1 MNKRPLIHS
10 SALLAILVVVSSTAP
25 VATVVAEQ
33 VPDWEN
39 PQIVGINKEGP
50 HALVV
55 PYPDASKA
63 LTLDPGESLWHRSLN
78 GRWKFLWSPNPEAR
92 PVGFYEADF
101 DDATWGEIP
110 VPSNMEIEGHGVPIY
125 VNIGY
130 PWGKGTP
137 PHIPHEVNSVGSYRH
152 RFQLSEAWRGRRVMI
167 TFDGVSSAFYLW
179 VNGRK
184 VGYSQDSRTP
194 AEFDITDFVRHG
206 ENLLAVEV
214 YRYSDGSYLECQDF
228 WRLSGIFR
236 DVSLWSPD
244 VLRVADFAVVTD
256 LDEAYEDARLEVE
269 VTLRN
274 AGPEARD
281 YTLEAA
287 LLDAHGEAAIPPL
300 TATGRVQARQDAQ
313 ASLATT
319 VEAPLK
325 WSDEKPHLYSLLLT
339 LRDGKGR
346 SLGVVPSR
354 VGFREVQIRDGKIL
368 VNGRAILIR
377 GVNRHEHDP
386 ETGHVMSRERMLQDV
401 RIMKQNNFNLVRTSH
416 YPNVREWYELCDE
429 YGLYVI
435 NEANIESHGMGYDP
449 DVTLGNRPEWEKAH
463 LDRVERMVE
472 AFKNHPSTIIWSLG
486 NEAGDGVNFE
496 AASRWIH
503 ENEPTRPVH
512 YEGAGQR
519 PHVDVVSHMYQKV
532 WDMEKEAAEPDP
544 RPLMLCEYSHAM
556 GNSNGNFRDYW
567 ELFRAGGRARGGG
580 IWDFVDQGLT
590 KPIPARQIVQDR
602 SPNPVQGLFVG
613 DNDPEKGAAGYVVLP
628 QAEKLDLRE
637 ALTLEAELLPV
648 PVIKGVVRTS
658 RFNPFVSRG
667 SHGYSLLQMDES
679 LQLSV
684 ALEGVRRPLVVKAP
698 APEGWYGR
706 WHRLTGTYDGVT
718 ARLFVDGELV
728 ASEEKTGQPSP
739 GHFPLNV
746 GRNPE
751 ILDLLTPTRFRQVRV
766 YSRALSEAEVADPG
780 TRGDDDLALWLAAED
795 VETQGEAPG
804 GTFFAYGGAFGP
816 ARTPSDENFCMN
828 GVVSADRSPHP
839 ALAVIKRVQQ
849 YVHVHPVDLLQG
861 EISLNTSPELEEI
874 RQEPLPPLRSLLEIE
889 NEYDFTNLGEVA
901 VGRWKVRAGHELLGE
916 GSLGALDVAPHGKAR
931 VAIDLPPFVPAPGV
945 EYWLELEF
953 LLKSDTP
960 WAHAGHELAWD
971 QFALPVQVE
980 AAELP
985 TAGLPDLEVVGG
997 PSAIE
1002 VRGPGFSVGFDP
1014 MTGLLS
1020 SLKRGD
1026 VELLSGPLHPHF
1038 WRAPV
1043 DNDRGNFMAASSGVW
1058 RDAHRFLTVRGF
1070 RTETPSKGVVRILVG
1085 ADLPTVGSSYD
1096 LTYTVYGSGDVVVEA
1111 TFEPGDVPVPE
1122 LPRFGMQAQLRPGFE
1137 QLAWYGPGPQETYV
1151 DRGDL
1156 RVGLYRTTVDD
1167 NYFEYSQP
1175 QETGNKVDVR
1185 WAALQ
1190 NADGVGLLA
1199 VGLPRLSVNALHYAT
1214 EDLDQAL
1221 YRHQLTR
1228 REEVFLNLDLEQR
1241 GLGGDDSWGALPHE
1255 EYRLPGGPY
1264 SYRFR
1269 LRAFDAEE
1277 ESPMELSRVAMP

>member
-1 MNKRPLIHS
+1 MTKRARSNPSAPIGFLVVAS
-10 SALLAILVVVSSTAP
+10 SFALLATAS
-25 VATVVAEQ
+25 AQEAL
-33 VPDWEN
+33 DWEN
-39 PQIVGINKEGP
+39 PQVVGVNKEAP
-50 HALVV
+50 HVLVV
-55 PYPDASKA
+55 PYPDAAKA
-63 LTLDPGESLWHRSLN
+63 RTLDPGESLWHRSLN
-78 GRWKFLWSPNPEAR
+78 GKWRFRWSPDPDAR
-92 PVGFYEADF
+92 PVSFYETSF
-101 DDATWGEIP
+101 DDAAWGEIP
-110 VPSNMEIEGHGVPIY
+110 VPSSMEIQGYGVPIY

-137 PHIPHEVNSVGSYRH
+137 PRIPHEVNSVGSYRH
-152 RFQLSEAWRGRRVMI
+152 RFELPEAWRGRRVMI

-236 DVSLWSPD
+236 DVSLWSPEN
-244 VLRVADFAVVTD
+244 LRIADYGVVTD

-274 AGPEARD
+274 LGSEPQD
-281 YTLEAA
+281 YAIEGT
-287 LLDAHGEAAIPPL
+287 LLDADGSAAVPPMTASGRIEPGSDAVAPL
-300 TATGRVQARQDAQ
+300 TTAVAR
-313 ASLATT
+313 
-319 VEAPLK
+319 PLK
-325 WSDEKPHLYSLLLT
+325 WSDEKPHLYTLLLT
-339 LRDGKGR
+339 LRDAGGR
-346 SLGVVPSR
+346 VLGVVPSR
-354 VGFREVQIRDGKIL
+354 VGFREVEVREGKIL
-368 VNGRAILIR
+368 VNGQAILMR

-386 ETGHVMSRERMLQDV
+386 ETGHVISRERMIEDI

-416 YPNVREWYELCDE
+416 YPNVREWYELCDQ

-449 DVTLGNRPEWEKAH
+449 DVTLANRPAWEKAH

-486 NEAGDGVNFE
+486 NEAGDGVNFV
-496 AASRWIH
+496 AASKWVH
-503 ENEPTRPVH
+503 EHEPTRPVH

-532 WDMEKEAAEPDP
+532 WDMEKEAQEPDP

-556 GNSNGNFRDYW
+556 GNSNGNFPQYW
-567 ELFRAGGRARGGG
+567 DLFRAGGRARGGG
-580 IWDFVDQGLT
+580 IWDFVDQGLR
-590 KPIPARQIVQDR
+590 KPIPARQIVKDR
-602 SPNPVQGLFVG
+602 SEGPIEGLFVG
-613 DNDPEKGAAGYVVLP
+613 ENDPEKGAEGYVVLP
-628 QAEKLDLRE
+628 EAKKLNLPE

-658 RFNPFVSRG
+658 PFNPFISKG

-679 LQLSV
+679 LQLSIALDGV
-684 ALEGVRRPLVVKAP
+684 AKPLTVKAA
-698 APEGWYGR
+698 APGDWYGR
-706 WHRLTGTYDGVT
+706 WHRLTGTYDGAT
-718 ARLFVDGELV
+718 ARLFVDGTLV
-728 ASEEKTGQPSP
+728 ASAEGTGRPSP
-739 GHFPLNV
+739 GHFPVNV

-751 ILDLLTPTRFRQVRV
+751 ILDLLTPTRFRDVRI
-766 YSRALSEAEVADPG
+766 YSRALSEAEVADP
-780 TRGDDDLALWLAAED
+780 TARGDDGLALWLAAADIEQ
-795 VETQGEAPG
+795 VGEAPG

-828 GVVSADRSPHP
+828 GIVSADRTPHP
-839 ALAVIKRVQQ
+839 ALAEIKKTQQ
-849 YVHVHPVDLLQG
+849 YIHVRPVHLLRGEVPV
-861 EISLNTSPELEEI
+861 ESLSELEDALG
-874 RQEPLPPLRSLLEIE
+874 EPPTFQSVLEIQ
-889 NEYDFTNLGEVA
+889 NEYDFTNLGEIA
-901 VGRWKVRAGHELLGE
+901 IGRWKVLADDALLGE
-916 GSLGALDVAPHGKAR
+916 GSLGPLDIAPHGKAE
-931 VAIDLPPFVPAPGV
+931 VSIDLPLLVPEPGV
-945 EYWLELEF
+945 EYWLEMAF

-960 WAHAGHELAWD
+960 WAHAGHEIAWE
-971 QFALPVQVE
+971 QLALPVQVE
-980 AAELP
+980 ATELP
-985 TAGLPDLEVVGG
+985 TSSLPDLQVVGG
-997 PSAIE
+997 PSSIE

-1026 VELLSGPLHPHF
+1026 VEVLAGPLHPHF

-1043 DNDRGNFMAASSGVW
+1043 DNDRGNFMTASSGVW

-1070 RTETPSKGVVRILVG
+1070 RTETPSRGVVRILVG

-1096 LTYTVYGSGDVVVEA
+1096 LVYTVYGSGDVVVEA
-1111 TFEPGDVPVPE
+1111 TFEPGDVAVPE
-1122 LPRFGMQAQLRPGFE
+1122 LPRFGMQALVRPGFE
-1137 QLAWYGPGPQETYV
+1137 RLAWYGPGPQETYA

-1156 RVGLYRTTVDD
+1156 RVGLYRTTVEE

-1185 WAALQ
+1185 WAALT
-1190 NADGVGLLA
+1190 NDAGVGLLA

-1221 YRHQLTR
+1221 YRHQLTHR
-1228 REEVFLNLDLEQR
+1228 DQVYLNLDLQQR

-1255 EYRLPGGPY
+1255 GYRLPGGPY
-1264 SYRFR
+1264 AYRFR
-1269 LRAFDAEE
+1269 LRAFDAEA
-1277 ESPMELSRVAMP
+1277 ESPMELSRVRMP